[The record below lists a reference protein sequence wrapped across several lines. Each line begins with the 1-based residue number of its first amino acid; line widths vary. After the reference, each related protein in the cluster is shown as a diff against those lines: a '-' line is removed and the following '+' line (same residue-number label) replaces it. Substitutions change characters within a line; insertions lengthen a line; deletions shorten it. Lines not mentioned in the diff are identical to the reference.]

1 MKYIIGVMRPNFLLL
16 AVACTFLA
24 MTAAIWTHGQVN
36 PIYSVLAFI
45 GALAAHGC
53 VNAIN
58 EYMDVKSGLDF
69 RTTRTPFS
77 GGSGTL
83 IQDTSKTSLV
93 LWTVIVTAAISAII
107 GIFFAIQVGWPILII
122 GAMGLFVIFAYTP
135 WFNKQP
141 ILCLLSPG
149 FGFGTLMVLGSYY
162 VLTGTITWTAVL
174 SSFIPFFLVC
184 NLLLLNQFPDAE
196 ADKTVSRKHY
206 PILIGKQASAVIYV
220 SFLAATYI
228 TLVLGVIINLTPAWT
243 LLALLTLFIAI
254 PTARSVLKNAEN
266 LPALLPSLGQNVLLN
281 LITPVLMG
289 IGFLLG

>member
-24 MTAAIWTHGQVN
+24 MTAAIWTHGQID
-36 PIYSVLAFI
+36 PLYAVLAFI
-45 GALAAHGC
+45 GALTAHAC

-83 IQDTSKTSLV
+83 IQDPSKAPLV
-93 LWTVIVTAAISAII
+93 LWTVIITAAITTII
-107 GIFFAIQVGWPILII
+107 GIFFAIKVGWPILVI
-122 GAMGLFVIFAYTP
+122 GAVGLFVIFAYTP

-149 FGFGTLMVLGSYY
+149 FGFGTLMVVGGYY
-162 VLTGTITWTAVL
+162 VLTAAINWTVVL
-174 SSFIPFFLVC
+174 SSFVPFFLVC
-184 NLLLLNQFPDAE
+184 NLLLLNQFPDAD

-206 PILIGKQASAVIYV
+206 PILIGRKASAVIYV

-228 TLVLGVIINLTPAWT
+228 TLLLGVLLKLTPAWT
-243 LLALLTLFIAI
+243 LLGMLTLFIAI
-254 PTARSVLKNAEN
+254 PTARAVLKNAED
-266 LPALLPSLGQNVLLN
+266 LPALLPSLGQNVMLN

>member
-36 PIYSVLAFI
+36 PAHAVLAFI

-83 IQDTSKTSLV
+83 VQDTSKAPLV
-93 LWTVIVTAAISAII
+93 LWTVIVTAAITTLI
-107 GIFFAIQVGWPILII
+107 GIFFAIKVGWPILII

-162 VLTGTITWTAVL
+162 VFTGTITWTAVL

-196 ADKTVSRKHY
+196 ADKTVARKHY
-206 PILIGKQASAVIYV
+206 PILIGKRASAVIFV
-220 SFLAATYI
+220 AFLAATYVAI
-228 TLVLGVIINLTPAWT
+228 LLGVILKVTPAWT
-243 LLALLTLFIAI
+243 LLGLLTLPIAVI
-254 PTARSVLKNAEN
+254 TARSVLKNAEN

-281 LITPVLMG
+281 LVTPVLMG

>member
-36 PIYSVLAFI
+36 PAHAVLSFI

-83 IQDTSKTSLV
+83 IQDTSKAPLV

-107 GIFFAIQVGWPILII
+107 GIFFAIKVGWPILVI

-149 FGFGTLMVLGSYY
+149 FGFGTLMVLGGYY
-162 VLTGTITWTAVL
+162 VLTGTITWTAFL
-174 SSFIPFFLVC
+174 SSFVPLFLVC

-196 ADKTVSRKHY
+196 ADLTVSRKHY
-206 PILIGKQASAVIYV
+206 PIIIGKRASAVIFV
-220 SFLAATYI
+220 SFLAATYLTI
-228 TLVLGVIINLTPAWT
+228 LLGVILKLIPAWT
-243 LLALLTLFIAI
+243 LLALLTLVIAI
-254 PTARSVLKNAEN
+254 PTARSVLRNAEN